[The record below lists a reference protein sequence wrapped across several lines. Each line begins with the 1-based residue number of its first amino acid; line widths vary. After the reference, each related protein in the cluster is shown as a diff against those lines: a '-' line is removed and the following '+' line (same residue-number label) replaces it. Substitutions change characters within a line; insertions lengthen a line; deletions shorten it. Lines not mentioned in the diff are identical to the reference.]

1 MATKKKTKSWDS
13 YEDYLKSPEWA
24 AIRKTVHKR
33 DGVVCQICAGRYEED
48 GEWNCHHWRYPSDW
62 NDDWAGNVVLVCA
75 GCHANLHRDGF
86 EYEAATYPEYLST
99 YLRDHRGAYSNALS
113 WLGNVVIDNELPVIE
128 IATRVFRG
136 HRSFGNSCFKIGNVV
151 VPDSIA
157 IPIISHVAARD
168 ALQQGD
174 E

>member
-1 MATKKKTKSWDS
+1 MATRKKRKSWDS

-48 GEWNCHHWRYPSDW
+48 GDWNCHHWRYPSDW

-75 GCHANLHRDGF
+75 TCHDDLHREGF
-86 EYEAATYPEYLST
+86 DYEAATYAEYLST
-99 YLRDHRGAYSNALS
+99 YLRDMCGAYDNSIC
-113 WLGNVVIDNELPVIE
+113 WLTSVVAANDLAVMKVD
-128 IATRVFRG
+128 TLVLRG
-136 HRSFGNSCFKIGNVV
+136 HISTKSHYRIGDTV
-151 VPDSIA
+151 VPENIGRSVVRMIK
-157 IPIISHVAARD
+157 ARD
-168 ALQQGD
+168 ALQQGA